1 MTNFVEEDSTTI
13 LWAGELLFCPATGHV
28 TLSYERGCQE
38 KKLPRGRIQRIFLTS
53 SPDFLNVRARS
64 ASLFLRVVFS
74 RNPAARTA
82 RSSEFLLLP
91 VVSFHYHDGANRF
104 HETDKL
110 SLLLSYIGGN
120 AWSYLR
126 LVAYGFLRMSGGA

>member
-1 MTNFVEEDSTTI
+1 MKGDVKEKNSPA
-13 LWAGELLFCPATGHV
+13 AGYRVCF
-28 TLSYERGCQE
+28 R
-38 KKLPRGRIQRIFLTS
+38 TS

-82 RSSEFLLLP
+82 RSSEFLLFP

-110 SLLLSYIGGN
+110 FLLLSYIDGN

-126 LVAYGFLRMSGGA
+126 LVAYGFLRMSEGA

>member
-1 MTNFVEEDSTTI
+1 MKGDVKEKNSRA
-13 LWAGELLFCPATGHV
+13 AGYRVCF
-28 TLSYERGCQE
+28 R
-38 KKLPRGRIQRIFLTS
+38 TS

-110 SLLLSYIGGN
+110 FLLLSYIDGN

-126 LVAYGFLRMSGGA
+126 LVAYGFLRMSEGA